1 MDEEYDV
8 IILGTGLTECILSG
22 VLSVQGKKVLHM
34 DRNSYYGAEATSMTP
49 LNELYKKFGKESA
62 PESMGRGRD
71 WNVDLVPKFL
81 MADGKLVQ
89 MLIFTDVT
97 RYLEF
102 KVCEGSYVLQGN
114 KVHKVPANE
123 TEALSSG
130 LMGMFEKRR
139 FRKFLIFVND
149 FDEANPATWQ
159 GFDPKSTPM
168 SVVYNKFGLDAN
180 TQDFVGHA
188 MALYRT
194 DEYLSAPCS
203 DAIKKVKLYAS
214 SLSKYGKSPYLYPLY
229 GLGELPQGFA
239 RLSAIYGG
247 TYMLHKPIEGVEAK
261 DGCVHV
267 KSEGE
272 VVKAKQVI
280 GDPSYFPDRCEK
292 KGTIIRAICI
302 LNHPIPNTNNS
313 ASCQLIIPQKQVNRQ
328 HDIYVCSVSA
338 AHNVSAKDK
347 WLAFISTTAETNN
360 HEAELQAAF
369 NLIGP
374 VEEKFIY
381 AQDVFHPKADQPA
394 GDNIFVTKSYDATT
408 HFETT
413 CDNIIDVYKKIT
425 GKDFDFSAC
434 KRTIEDTIEG

>member
-49 LNELYKKFGKESA
+49 LTELYKKFNKGEA

-102 KVCEGSYVLQGN
+102 KVCEGSYVIQAN

-123 TEALSSG
+123 SEALSSG

-149 FDEANPATWQ
+149 FDEANPATFN
-159 GFDPKSTPM
+159 GFDPNSTPM
-168 SVVYNKFGLDAN
+168 SAVYTKFGLDAN

-194 DEYLSAPCS
+194 DEYLNQPCKET
-203 DAIKKVKLYAS
+203 IKKVKLYAT

-247 TYMLHKPIEGVEAK
+247 TYMLHKPIESVEAV
-261 DGCVHV
+261 DGAVHV

-280 GDPSYFPDRCEK
+280 GDPSYFPERCEK
-292 KGTIIRAICI
+292 KGVIIRAICI

-328 HDIYVCSVSA
+328 HDIYVCSVSS

-347 WLAFISTTAETNN
+347 WLAFISTTAETTN
-360 HEAELQAAF
+360 HEAELQPAF

-374 VEEKFIY
+374 IEEKFIY
-381 AQDVFHPKADQPA
+381 AQDVYHPKADQDTA
-394 GDNIFVTKSYDATT
+394 DQIFVTKSYDATT

-413 CDNIIDVYKKIT
+413 CENIIDVYKQVT